1 MFGFRF
7 LSGVVQLSCV
17 RLARFFNWDEDSMT
31 RIKTTRANAFT
42 VLLSCML
49 VTSCAT
55 TPFSSASS
63 NDDYLHKVS
72 YLPENISNFLK
83 DATAGQSF
91 FMERGPQG
99 GDAQVQVLERY
110 FSASG
115 RTCLSVLVETNQS
128 VQPMLFCQYDSE
140 RWGATRALI
149 KNSVQ

>member
-1 MFGFRF
+1 MI
-7 LSGVVQLSCV
+7 S
-17 RLARFFNWDEDSMT
+17 
-31 RIKTTRANAFT
+31 IKTARANALT

-49 VTSCAT
+49 VASCAT

-72 YLPENISNFLK
+72 YLPENISNFLQ

-91 FMERGPQG
+91 FIERGPLG

-110 FSASG
+110 FSAAG
-115 RTCLSVLVETNQS
+115 RTCLSVSVETNQS
-128 VQPMLFCQYDSE
+128 VQPMLFCQYDSK

-149 KNSVQ
+149 KTSVQ